1 MSHGTIRYMQRALE
15 LARLGLGYVSP
26 NPMVGCVIVYQDKI
40 IGEGYHRKY
49 GGPHAEVEAI
59 DSVEDKSLL
68 PASDVYVTL
77 EPCSYFGKTPPCA
90 DLLVK
95 YRVKKVIISTIDP
108 NPKVSGKG
116 IEILK
121 KAGIEVSQGLLEEEG
136 SDLNKRFFTSIQ
148 HQRPYIILKWAE
160 TSDGFIARKN
170 FDSKWI
176 SNELSR
182 RLVHKWRAE
191 EDAIL
196 VGKNTA
202 RYDNPTLNVRDWQ
215 GSDPLRVVI
224 DHELQLSPDINLF
237 DKQIPTICYNLK
249 KAEVMEGLSFV
260 NLGKASFIPE
270 LLTDLH
276 RRNIQSIIIEG
287 GRKTLTDFITA
298 GLWDEARVFRSD
310 NCFGDGIKSPQ
321 LLNASFEGKEDIDG
335 DILTYFKRK

>member
-1 MSHGTIRYMQRALE
+1 MQRALE
-15 LARLGLGYVSP
+15 LARLGFGNVSP
-26 NPMVGCVIVYQDKI
+26 NPMVGCVIVHREKI
-40 IGEGYHRKY
+40 IGEGYHRQY
-49 GGPHAEVEAI
+49 GGPHAEVNAI
-59 DSVEDKSLL
+59 NSVEDKSLL
-68 PASDVYVTL
+68 PDSDIYVTL

-95 YRVKKVIISTIDP
+95 HKVKKVYISTIDP

-121 KAGIEVSQGLLEEEG
+121 RAGIEVSQGLLEEEG
-136 SDLNKRFFTSIQ
+136 SGLNKRFFTSIQ
-148 HQRPYIILKWAE
+148 HLRPYIILKWAE

-202 RYDNPTLNVRDWQ
+202 KHDDPTLNVRDWQ
-215 GSDPLRVVI
+215 GNDPLRIVI
-224 DHELQLSPDINLF
+224 DHELQLSTDLNLF
-237 DKQIPTICYNLK
+237 DKQIPTICYNLI
-249 KAEVMEGLSFV
+249 KAEAMEGLTFV
-260 NLGKASFIPE
+260 KLAEASFIHD
-270 LLTDLH
+270 LIADLH
-276 RRNIQSIIIEG
+276 QKNIQSIIIEG
-287 GRKTLTDFITA
+287 GRKTLTDFIEV

-310 NCFGDGIKSPQ
+310 SCFGGGIRSPQ
-321 LLNASFEGKEDIDG
+321 LINASFDGKEKIDG
-335 DILTYFKRK
+335 DTLTYFRHTK